1 MSKSSA
7 NISSSPQPPPLFVE
21 SYPMLKG
28 IIMRRILILLAT
40 FFLLFA
46 VSPPSAQAAS
56 PHFLTSSF
64 AINSSTGDL
73 QCSFKEAGL
82 GNTATIADITCTAAT
97 SEAVYQCFNKG
108 GNHPKAGNKETAG
121 GLVTSTQSFP
131 IRNGSTTGTVIVGPF
146 SPGSF
151 SCPSGQS
158 LFLQSVCYD
167 DITLSGEGVSTETFF
182 TTKELC
188 NANLHILQP

>member
-1 MSKSSA
+1 MKR
-7 NISSSPQPPPLFVE
+7 L
-21 SYPMLKG
+21 
-28 IIMRRILILLAT
+28 LILLCAPVLML
-40 FFLLFA
+40 FFA
-46 VSPPSAQAAS
+46 VPAHADS

-82 GNTATIADITCTAAT
+82 GTTATSADITCTAAT
-97 SEAVYQCFNKG
+97 SEAVYQCFNNG
-108 GNHPKAGNKETAG
+108 GNHSKAGNKETVG

-151 SCPSGQS
+151 SSPSGQS

-167 DITLSGEGVSTETFF
+167 DITLSGEGATIRPFF
-182 TTKELC
+182 TGTNRLC
-188 NANLHILQP
+188 NSNLHILQP

>member
-1 MSKSSA
+1 MKR
-7 NISSSPQPPPLFVE
+7 L
-21 SYPMLKG
+21 
-28 IIMRRILILLAT
+28 LILLCAPVLML
-40 FFLLFA
+40 FFA
-46 VSPPSAQAAS
+46 VPAHADS

-73 QCSFKEAGL
+73 QCSLKEAGL
-82 GNTATIADITCTAAT
+82 GTTATSADITCTAAT
-97 SEAVYQCFNKG
+97 SEAVYQCFNNG
-108 GNHPKAGNKETAG
+108 GNHPKAGNKETVG

-151 SCPSGQS
+151 SSPSGQS

-167 DITLSGEGVSTETFF
+167 DITLSGEGATIRPFF
-182 TTKELC
+182 TGTNRLC
-188 NANLHILQP
+188 NSNLHILQP

>member
-1 MSKSSA
+1 MKR
-7 NISSSPQPPPLFVE
+7 L
-21 SYPMLKG
+21 
-28 IIMRRILILLAT
+28 LILLCAPLLM
-40 FFLLFA
+40 LLFA
-46 VSPPSAQAAS
+46 TPAHADS

-82 GNTATIADITCTAAT
+82 GTTATSADITCTAAT
-97 SEAVYQCFNKG
+97 SEAVYQCFNNG
-108 GNHPKAGNKETAG
+108 GNHPKAGNKETVG
-121 GLVTSTQSFP
+121 GLVTNTQSFP
-131 IRNGSTTGTVIVGPF
+131 IRNGQTTGTVIVGPF

-167 DITLSGEGVSTETFF
+167 DITLSGEGATIGPFF
-182 TTKELC
+182 TGTNRLC
-188 NANLHILQP
+188 NSNLHILQP